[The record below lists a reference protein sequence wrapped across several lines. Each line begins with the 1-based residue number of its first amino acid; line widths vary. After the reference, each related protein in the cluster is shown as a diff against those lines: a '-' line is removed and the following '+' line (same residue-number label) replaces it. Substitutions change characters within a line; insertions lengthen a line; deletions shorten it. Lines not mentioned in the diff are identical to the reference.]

1 MPFYPRDGFCRGY
14 AQMREE
20 AYRKMYCNNR
30 RSPFAASYDVIKR
43 TAALFT
49 ADYTVAESA
58 DRCLVEKRARSISE
72 KLKPKSG
79 KTLS

>member
-1 MPFYPRDGFCRGY
+1 
-14 AQMREE
+14 MREE
-20 AYRKMYCNNR
+20 AYRKCTVTIAAAH
-30 RSPFAASYDVIKR
+30 SAASYDVIKR

-58 DRCLVEKRARSISE
+58 DRCLVENEPSISE